1 MTSMAYSTIS
11 LLTNNPIMIKENANY
26 YKSLNDD
33 ISDSYN
39 TITMKKMDY
48 GMTLSIVKIFLW
60 LTTTPRSLKA
70 GQLPME
76 SAACRQFQTI
86 SRFKTRPILSR
97 ICYKRKGPRTKKLIF
112 LVYKCAT
119 VINAVLSS
127 LSPFTSRENGVVL
140 HKSGSNFPLVCSFK

>member
-1 MTSMAYSTIS
+1 
-11 LLTNNPIMIKENANY
+11 MIKENANY

-70 GQLPME
+70 GQLPKE
-76 SAACRQFQTI
+76 SATCI
-86 SRFKTRPILSR
+86 
-97 ICYKRKGPRTKKLIF
+97 
-112 LVYKCAT
+112 
-119 VINAVLSS
+119 
-127 LSPFTSRENGVVL
+127 VV
-140 HKSGSNFPLVCSFK
+140 SFKLFHGLKQGLY

>member
-48 GMTLSIVKIFLW
+48 GMTLSIVKTFLC
-60 LTTTPRSLKA
+60 LTTPTPRSLKA

-76 SAACRQFQTI
+76 SAACR
-86 SRFKTRPILSR
+86 
-97 ICYKRKGPRTKKLIF
+97 
-112 LVYKCAT
+112 
-119 VINAVLSS
+119 
-127 LSPFTSRENGVVL
+127 
-140 HKSGSNFPLVCSFK
+140 